1 MPYLDNNALE
11 KVSVRVLRAYWK
23 LPTAKE
29 TPWYVDPDLLL
40 SELLGLS
47 IQFRHLSN
55 DGLTLGMTSYA
66 PVDIAL
72 PDCAPGEV
80 VCLDGKTVLIEKD
93 LDKPDSVVGRR
104 NFTVMHEGCH
114 HILNM
119 LYPGAYS
126 EGEKDRRIIKYR
138 LSKPR
143 TSIGSEEWQ
152 SDTLTSCLL
161 MPADLLRRNM
171 RLVGLPEHLDYL
183 NPVWRKQSYEQ
194 FVSLSELMGVSK
206 QALSYRMKKLK
217 LLGEDQRDNPNGL
230 LDVWRY

>member
-1 MPYLDNNALE
+1 MPYLDNNATE
-11 KVSVRVLRAYWK
+11 KIATRVLRAYWK
-23 LPTAKE
+23 LPMAKE

-93 LDKPDSVVGRR
+93 LEQPDSVVGRR

-119 LYPGAYS
+119 LYPGACS
-126 EGEKDRRIIKYR
+126 GGEKDRRIIKYR
-138 LSKPR
+138 VSKPR
-143 TSIGSEEWQ
+143 PSIGSEEWQ
-152 SDTLTSCLL
+152 ADALTSCVL
-161 MPADLLRRNM
+161 MPTDLLRSNM

-206 QALSYRMKKLK
+206 QALSYRMKKLR
-217 LLGEDQRDNPNGL
+217 LLGEDQRENPNGI

>member
-11 KVSVRVLRAYWK
+11 TVSVRVLRAYWK
-23 LPTAKE
+23 LPMAKE

-72 PDCAPGEV
+72 PDCALGEV

-143 TSIGSEEWQ
+143 TSVGSEEWQ
-152 SDTLTSCLL
+152 ADALTSCLL

-206 QALSYRMKKLK
+206 QALSYRMKKLR
-217 LLGEDQRDNPNGL
+217 LLGEDQRENPNGL

>member
-11 KVSVRVLRAYWK
+11 TVSVRVLRAYWK

-152 SDTLTSCLL
+152 SDALTSCLL

>member
-93 LDKPDSVVGRR
+93 LNKPDSVVGRR

>member
-1 MPYLDNNALE
+1 MPYLDNNAME
-11 KVSVRVLRAYWK
+11 KIAARVLRAYWK
-23 LPTAKE
+23 LPMAKE
-29 TPWYVDPDLLL
+29 TPWYIDPDLLL

-93 LDKPDSVVGRR
+93 LEQPDSVVGRR

-119 LYPGAYS
+119 LYPGAYCG
-126 EGEKDRRIIKYR
+126 GEKDRRIIKYR

-143 TSIGSEEWQ
+143 SSTGSEEWQ
-152 SDTLTSCLL
+152 ADALTSCLL
-161 MPADLLRRNM
+161 MPADLLRSNM

-217 LLGEDQRDNPNGL
+217 LLGEDQRENPNGL

>member
-11 KVSVRVLRAYWK
+11 TVSVRVLRAYWK

-72 PDCAPGEV
+72 PDCALGEV

-143 TSIGSEEWQ
+143 TSVGSEEWQ
-152 SDTLTSCLL
+152 ADALTSCLL

>member
-1 MPYLDNNALE
+1 MPYLDNDAME
-11 KVSVRVLRAYWK
+11 KIAARVLHAYWK
-23 LPTAKE
+23 LPLAQE

-55 DGLTLGMTSYA
+55 DSLTLGLTSYS
-66 PVDIAL
+66 PIGLEL
-72 PDCAPGEV
+72 PDCEPGEV
-80 VCLDGKTVLIEKD
+80 LYLDGKTVLIEKD
-93 LDKPDSVVGRR
+93 LEKPDSVVGRR

-126 EGEKDRRIIKYR
+126 GGEKDRRLIKYR
-138 LSKPR
+138 LGKPR
-143 TSIGSEEWQ
+143 LSIGSEEWQ
-152 SDTLTSCLL
+152 ADALTSCLL

-171 RLVGLPEHLDYL
+171 RLVGLPEYLDFL

-217 LLGEDQRDNPNGL
+217 LLGEDQRDNPNRL
-230 LDVWRY
+230 IDVWRY

>member
-93 LDKPDSVVGRR
+93 LEQPDSVVGRR

-119 LYPGAYS
+119 LYPGACS
-126 EGEKDRRIIKYR
+126 GGEKDRRIIKYR

-143 TSIGSEEWQ
+143 SSTGSEEWQ
-152 SDTLTSCLL
+152 ADALTSCLL

-206 QALSYRMKKLK
+206 QALSYRMKKLR
-217 LLGEDQRDNPNGL
+217 LLGEDQRENPNGI

>member
-80 VCLDGKTVLIEKD
+80 ACLDGKTVLIEKD
-93 LDKPDSVVGRR
+93 LEQPDSMVGRR

-114 HILNM
+114 HILNI
-119 LYPGAYS
+119 LYPGTYS
-126 EGEKDRRIIKYR
+126 GGEKDRRIIKYR

-143 TSIGSEEWQ
+143 TSIGCEEWQ
-152 SDTLTSCLL
+152 SDALTSCLL
-161 MPADLLRRNM
+161 MPADLLRKNM

-194 FVSLSELMGVSK
+194 FVSLSDLMGVSK